1 MAVICLKGL
10 QHSQG
15 ARIRGHCGRSAQG
28 KLCEETARWRREKP
42 TRPASAFPFYLQVFF
57 LIDRIHFAS
66 ASFRFRFASFGQGLR
81 SDFPMSL
88 GFLGRGSSEFEVS
101 FLILMFRFVFE
112 GLVVICRFCFEFSS
126 FVFGLRVSAE
136 IKFGFANE
144 LRVCTR
150 SWLLIRLVRE

>member
-101 FLILMFRFVFE
+101 FLILMF
-112 GLVVICRFCFEFSS
+112 CFEFSS